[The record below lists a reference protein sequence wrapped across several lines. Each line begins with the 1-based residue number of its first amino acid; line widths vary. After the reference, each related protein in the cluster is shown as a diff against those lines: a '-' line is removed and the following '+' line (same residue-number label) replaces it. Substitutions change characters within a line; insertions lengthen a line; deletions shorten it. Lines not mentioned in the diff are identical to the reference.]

1 MTRIAMTIARLFI
14 CAASCAQPASAE
26 VLLERPSEQVARQ
39 AQALFRDLPTVE
51 RVEDTRAR
59 CGADMRVSEIG
70 AYCTT
75 KNVIYL
81 RDAFP
86 EPTVWAHHLAHL
98 YGHAV
103 QVRHGVADVAL
114 RQIRKR
120 PEDEA
125 MLRGWVT
132 RQVECIAGFILSQTE
147 LGQMSLLDIHD
158 DEPLTG
164 SHWGRDPL
172 SVGPRVSIGLAARA
186 EWFEIGRT
194 EGLTACAPGEFSS
207 DLLLKARR

>member
-1 MTRIAMTIARLFI
+1 M
-14 CAASCAQPASAE
+14 
-26 VLLERPSEQVARQ
+26 LERPSEQVARQ
-39 AQALFRDLPTVE
+39 AQALFVNLPKVE
-51 RVEDTRAR
+51 RVKDTRGR
-59 CGADMRVSEIG
+59 CGADLRVSEIG

-86 EPTVWAHHLAHL
+86 EPKAWAHHLAHL

-114 RQIRKR
+114 REIRAR

-132 RQVECIAGFILSQTE
+132 RQVECIAGFILSQTG
-147 LGQMSLLDIHD
+147 LDQMSLPNLYDA
-158 DEPLTG
+158 EPLTG

-186 EWFEIGRT
+186 EWFEIGQT
-194 EGLTACAPGEFSS
+194 EGLASCAPGEFTS

>member
-1 MTRIAMTIARLFI
+1 MTIAWLFL
-14 CAASCAQPASAE
+14 CAALLAPPASAE
-26 VLLERPSEQVARQ
+26 ILLERPSQQVERQ
-39 AQALFRDLPTVE
+39 AQALFRDLPRVE
-51 RVEDTRAR
+51 RVKDTRAR
-59 CGADMRVSEIG
+59 CGADLRVSEIG
-70 AYCTT
+70 AYCTS

-81 RDAFP
+81 RDTFP
-86 EPTVWAHHLAHL
+86 EPKAWAHHLAHL

-114 RQIRKR
+114 REIRSR
-120 PEDEA
+120 PNDEA

-132 RQVECIAGFILSQTE
+132 RQVECIAGFIVSQTP
-147 LGQMSLLDIHD
+147 LNQMSLLDLYN

-186 EWFEIGRT
+186 EWFAIGLT
-194 EGLTACAPGEFSS
+194 EGLASCAPGEFSS
-207 DLLLKARR
+207 ELLLKARR